1 MHHTSILRTLA
12 MGLVAASSAAT
23 AMTDQDISTRLEA
36 RFRNDRT
43 GACVVAAVVE
53 GTQVA
58 RATYCARPR
67 AEGGPGLEA
76 AFEIGSVTKTMT
88 AFLVADLIDA
98 GKWSL
103 DDPIARHLPAGTA
116 VPRQGERQILV
127 RDMVTHSSGLPALP
141 SRLRLTDLADPY
153 AGLSEQDL
161 LASLGEATLARPIGS
176 QAEYSNF
183 AMMVLSLA
191 VARAYGMEYEA
202 ALKARLLEPAQ
213 MRGAF
218 IAKPPAG
225 ARVAVGHAPW
235 GAPTAAWTV
244 APNLAGVGMVKATL
258 DDMVKYVQAELG
270 VITPSLHGRMR
281 MTQQPLAHGFG
292 MNWMSTTVKGHEL
305 VLHDG
310 STGGFSSL
318 VALEPARQRGVVVLA
333 DTALI
338 ELGGLGDLGLGLLSV
353 DVPLRKPRIATPIPA
368 ALRAGMQGDYE
379 LAGLDMRIWDNGGH
393 LMGQAAG
400 QPAVELFYDDHG
412 DFYAATASAMLKP
425 ILNDGKVT
433 AFAWRQ
439 GGTVLEAVRKGSRP
453 APSARNPLWK
463 DWAGE
468 YRLAPRFS
476 LRVFEDGGRLKV
488 QGTAQPP
495 IDADVVEK
503 DRIEIKAVGAT
514 VQFNRD
520 DKGQVVSAT
529 LRQSGQVLEGRKE

>member
-1 MHHTSILRTLA
+1 MHTASVLCTLA
-12 MGLVAASSAAT
+12 AMSLMPLSAAAVTTQDVT
-23 AMTDQDISTRLEA
+23 ATLEA

-43 GACVVAAVVE
+43 GTCVVAAVVE

-103 DDPIARHLPAGTA
+103 DDPIVRHLPAGTT
-116 VPRQGERQILV
+116 VPHQGERQILV
-127 RDMVTHSSGLPALP
+127 RDLVTHTSGLPGLP
-141 SRLRLTDLADPY
+141 SRFRPTDPADPY
-153 AGLSEQDL
+153 AGLGEQDL
-161 LASLGEATLARPIGS
+161 LASLGEARLARPIGS

-218 IAKPPAG
+218 IARPPAG
-225 ARVAVGHAPW
+225 ARVAVGHTPW
-235 GAPTAAWTV
+235 GAPAAAWTI

-258 DDMVKYVQAELG
+258 DDMVQYVQAELG

-281 MTQQPLAHGFG
+281 MTQQPLAPGWG
-292 MNWMSTTVKGHEL
+292 MNWSRATVKGHEL
-305 VLHDG
+305 VLHEG
-310 STGGFSSL
+310 GTGGFSSL

-333 DTALI
+333 DTALTD
-338 ELGGLGDLGLGLLSV
+338 LGGLGDLGLGLLGV
-353 DVPLRKPRIATPIPA
+353 DVPLRKPRIAAPVPA
-368 ALRAGMQGDYE
+368 ALRAAIQGDYE
-379 LAGLDMRIWDNGGH
+379 LAGLDLKIWDDGGR
-393 LMGQAAG
+393 LMGRAAG
-400 QPAVELFYDDHG
+400 QPAFELLYDDHG
-412 DFYAATASAMLKP
+412 DFYPATVNALLKP
-425 ILNDGKVT
+425 TLNDGTVT

-439 GGTVLEAVRKGSRP
+439 GGGVLEGVRKGSRH
-453 APSARNPLWK
+453 ALSAQNPLWK

-468 YRLAPRFS
+468 YRLAPQFS
-476 LRVFEDGGRLKV
+476 LRVFEEGGRLKV
-488 QGTAQPP
+488 QGTAQPS

-503 DRIEIKAVGAT
+503 DRIEVKAVGAT

-520 DKGQVVSAT
+520 GKGQVVSAT
-529 LRQSGQVLEGRKE
+529 LRQNGQVLEGRKE